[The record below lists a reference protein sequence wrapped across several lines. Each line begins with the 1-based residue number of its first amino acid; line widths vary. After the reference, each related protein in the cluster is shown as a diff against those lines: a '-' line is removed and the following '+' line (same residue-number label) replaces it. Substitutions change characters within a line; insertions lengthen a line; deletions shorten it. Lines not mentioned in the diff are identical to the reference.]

1 MRARWGSAI
10 AAAAILAGVV
20 VGASPATAAEVLPCT
35 EYPVTVCDSDGDGIT
50 DLVESAVCGT
60 ATCADGTEDPNGDGR
75 ADAAALQRM
84 LDGGGPGGPVQFP
97 VFGEVLVVKP
107 HGELVQLAWWPV
119 ALAVVAAAL
128 LVTASVIFIRR
139 GRAQ

>member
-35 EYPVTVCDSDGDGIT
+35 EYPVTVGDSDGDGIT

-84 LDGGGPGGPVQFP
+84 LDGGGPDGSSRSARCQ
-97 VFGEVLVVKP
+97 VKP
-107 HGELVQLAWWPV
+107 HGELVQLYGGRSRSPWWPRPCV
-119 ALAVVAAAL
+119 
-128 LVTASVIFIRR
+128 SVIVIRR